1 MPFEE
6 VLNEAL
12 IQVSDENHFVRSPSS
27 TDYFTEADVDV
38 SLESPNVEDGE
49 DLDGIKKAVHSNL
62 CFLFGSMISTILSI
76 MDMKSYH
83 SDQDPP
89 AGRDEGQGDDGYYY
103 YNFYYNHGISIGLYT
118 KLSVFSAILLCLN
131 AYKDWN
137 IAIETPSLRKK
148 TTRVISSWNTDA
160 FGAVCFGIAAMIDF
174 LNAFPVLLKMDI
186 LSIKRDSTLEV
197 FNASVSVASSH
208 FYFFSALF
216 AFGKIQ
222 PSCDDKSTTS
232 YFVGDVLFLL
242 GSTSD
247 LITSYISDPVII
259 EANKG
264 LLLDLWLMSS
274 VLWLIDACLYL
285 LGDYFWWIAEN
296 T

>member
-1 MPFEE
+1 MPYEE
-6 VLNEAL
+6 VSNEAL

-27 TDYFTEADVDV
+27 TDYFAEADVDI
-38 SLESPNVEDGE
+38 SLESPTVEDGE
-49 DLDGIKKAVHSNL
+49 DLDVIKKAVHSNL

-76 MDMKSYH
+76 MDMRSYH
-83 SDQDPP
+83 SDQET
-89 AGRDEGQGDDGYYY
+89 AGKDEEQGDDGYYY

-118 KLSVFSAILLCLN
+118 NLSVLSAILLCLN

-137 IAIETPSLRKK
+137 IAIENPSMRKRS
-148 TTRVISSWNTDA
+148 RVISSWNTDA
-160 FGAVCFGIAAMIDF
+160 CGAVCFGIAAIIDF
-174 LNAFPVLLKMDI
+174 LNAFPALVKMDI

-222 PSCDDKSTTS
+222 PSCNDTSTTT
-232 YFVGDVLFLL
+232 YFVGDILFLL

-285 LGDYFWWIAEN
+285 LGDYFWWIAEY